1 MSNNDLPYTN
11 ADNIYF
17 IVGLIDEYIDLV
29 EELEEVKNRKSVDN
43 LEGSNR

>member
-17 IVGLIDEYIDLV
+17 IVDLIDEYIDLV
-29 EELEEVKNRKSVDN
+29 EELEEAKKTIIHQNRN
-43 LEGSNR
+43 